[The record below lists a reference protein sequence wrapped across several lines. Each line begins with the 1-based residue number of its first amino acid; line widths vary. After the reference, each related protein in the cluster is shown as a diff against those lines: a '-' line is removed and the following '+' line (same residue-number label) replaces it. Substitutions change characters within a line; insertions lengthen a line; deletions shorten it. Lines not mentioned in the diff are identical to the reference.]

1 MNYKIEKAIKKSKK
15 YFGKFAILWL
25 VLAIVFVLPVTI
37 TIVDSTTINGFDLN
51 EFILHI
57 SGNITSVGINLG
69 KMFNKLYFAKFMKN
83 LLLFTIVFFI
93 LMIIG
98 IRKLKPKSEYEDI
111 EHGSSGWA
119 EHGEQYK
126 VLSEKEGIILA
137 EDNYLPL
144 DKRGNVNVLIVG
156 RIWFR

>member
-1 MNYKIEKAIKKSKK
+1 MNYKIEKMIKKSKK

-37 TIVDSTTINGFDLN
+37 TVVDSTTANGFDLEN
-51 EFILHI
+51 FIVNI
-57 SGNITSVGINLG
+57 SGNITAVGANLG
-69 KMFNKLYFAKFMKN
+69 KMFSKLYFAKFMKN

-98 IRKLKPKSEYEDI
+98 MRKLKPKSEYEDI

-126 VLSEKEGIILA
+126 VLSNKEGIILA
-137 EDNYLPL
+137 EENYLPL
-144 DKRGNVNVLIVG
+144 NKQGNVNVLIVG
-156 RIWFR
+156 RFWCW